1 MGRGQ
6 HAVYTCFPPFAQY
19 WNKKPGG
26 GGDGGGGEGRDNHSD
41 GFYCLA
47 IMSLHANSN

>member
-26 GGDGGGGEGRDNHSD
+26 GGGGGGGGEGVFVPQCF
-41 GFYCLA
+41 GKF
-47 IMSLHANSN
+47 